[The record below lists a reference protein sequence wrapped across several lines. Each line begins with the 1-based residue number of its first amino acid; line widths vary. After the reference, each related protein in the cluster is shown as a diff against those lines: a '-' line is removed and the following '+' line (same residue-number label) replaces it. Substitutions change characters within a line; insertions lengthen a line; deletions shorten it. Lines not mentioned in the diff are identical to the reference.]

1 MKMKIQHTIS
11 VLALASICAG
21 LSAQNLNPTVSVS
34 REYEGKLMEVSKPS
48 VKMAVP
54 DSLTEFNLKFD
65 YSVFENPYKGSYDF
79 KPYNMDMRPD
89 SEPYSGRKFYL
100 KAGAGWQL
108 RPELDLVWEPSIGK
122 RFKMDVYA
130 THHSFIGKYNDIS
143 YDGKNLGKTDA
154 TWKGYNM
161 DTRAGVRGRAD
172 LNNADLDF
180 NIGYIGLHTK
190 DFLSANGYNAADLH
204 FSVNSDNPS
213 MTHFYYDVALDFR
226 YGVQGLGELEE
237 LQAAPASALRTND
250 IDFRG
255 TFGTVVRNHSHF
267 LIDLGIG
274 VSAYSALFGETDGV
288 FSITPKYVF
297 RRGIAN
303 ITVGAEVALKKSSKD
318 KFQEFELHKAK
329 GQIVYPDVHVNLA
342 IVRNYL
348 NFQAFATGGIDRN
361 TYSSL
366 KETNH
371 FFNPYYGRSHSP
383 LLNNTVEKFN
393 VGGGFNGNVADRFL
407 YDVKLGYARYSN
419 AIVDAL
425 QLVYADTELLTVL
438 PGIDY
443 RDYGAFYTDLRFGW
457 ESRSVS
463 VDSHFRIM
471 TTDIDKDEARCFEPA
486 FFSGDFRA
494 MYNYRRR
501 VYAGITADFA
511 SRRRGH
517 TVSYNTLG
525 SQMTSHLAYIPLY
538 VNLGVEAEYAITRKL
553 SVWLRG
559 DNLLNMNVQRFPCYN
574 AGGIGVTAGIIL
586 NL

>member
-11 VLALASICAG
+11 VLALAFICAG

-89 SEPYSGRKFYL
+89 AEPYSGRKFYL

-108 RPELDLVWEPSIGK
+108 RPEFDLVWEPSIGK

-130 THHSFIGKYNDIS
+130 THHSFIGNYKEIS
-143 YDGKNLGKTDA
+143 YDGKNLGKTDGK
-154 TWKGYNM
+154 WKGYNM
-161 DTRAGVRGRAD
+161 DTRAGVRGSAD
-172 LNNADLDF
+172 LNTADIDF
-180 NIGYIGLHTK
+180 SLGYTGLHTK

-204 FSVNSDNPS
+204 FRVNSDNPS
-213 MTHFYYDVALDFR
+213 STHFYYDAALDFR

-250 IDFRG
+250 IDFKG
-255 TFGTVVRNHSHF
+255 TFGTVVRDHSHF

-274 VSAYSALFGETDGV
+274 VSAYSALFEETDAI
-288 FSITPKYVF
+288 FSIIPKYVY

-318 KFQEFELHKAK
+318 SFQEFELHNAK
-329 GQIVYPDVHVNLA
+329 GQIIYPDVHVNLA
-342 IVRNYL
+342 IVRDYL

-371 FFNPYYGRSHSP
+371 FFNPYYGRSHSA
-383 LLNNTVEKFN
+383 LLNNTIEKYN
-393 VGGGFNGNVADRFL
+393 VGGGFNGNIAGRFL
-407 YDVKLGYARYSN
+407 YDVKLGYARYKN

-443 RDYGAFYTDLRFGW
+443 RDYGAFCTDLRFGW

-538 VNLGVEAEYAITRKL
+538 VNLGVEAEYAITRKF